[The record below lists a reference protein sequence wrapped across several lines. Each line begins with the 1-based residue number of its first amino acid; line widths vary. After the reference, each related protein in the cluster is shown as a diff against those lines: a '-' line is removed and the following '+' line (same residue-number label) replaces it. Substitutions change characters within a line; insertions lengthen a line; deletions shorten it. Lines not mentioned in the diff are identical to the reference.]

1 MSDPAIY
8 IELRGKTPHV
18 RPRYI
23 RSRPPAPAI
32 RGPRISWC
40 GIPELP
46 YAIRNSEFGNRNSE
60 SGVQEIFMVRYFPS

>member
-8 IELRGKTPHV
+8 IALRGTTRHV
-18 RPRYI
+18 PPRYI
-23 RSRPPAPAI
+23 RPRPPAPAI

-60 SGVQEIFMVRYFPS
+60 TGVQEIFMVRYFPS